1 MRTFFSKS
9 QLMATVALLIAGA
22 LALSA
27 CTSSPTPEPDTP
39 TTASTAETSQPAT
52 SMPSPTEDA
61 APLMLSLPRDFP
73 IETYPGEEYT
83 AGTELSF
90 SEFFAD
96 GKPVILNFWAGLC
109 PPCRAE
115 MPDFQEFH
123 EQNVDRVI
131 LVGVDIGQ
139 YLGLGNREDAAELLD
154 ELGITYPTGL
164 TSESSVTRDYNV
176 LGMPTTVFLNTD
188 GTVFRTWN
196 GILTKEQL
204 NDRADELLMAQ

>member
-1 MRTFFSKS
+1 MRTFFPMSR
-9 QLMATVALLIAGA
+9 LTATVALLIAVA
-22 LALSA
+22 LAISA
-27 CTSSPTPEPDTP
+27 CDPSPTAEPA
-39 TTASTAETSQPAT
+39 TAAPAAETSVPSG

-61 APLMLSLPRDFP
+61 APLMLDLPQDFP
-73 IETYPGEEYT
+73 IETYPGEEFA
-83 AGTELSF
+83 AGTELTF
-90 SEFFAD
+90 SHFFAD

-115 MPDFQEFH
+115 MPDFQEFD
-123 EQNVDRVI
+123 EQNRDRVI

-139 YLGLGNREDAAELLD
+139 YLGLGNRDDAAELLK

-164 TSESSVTRDYNV
+164 TSEASVTRHYNV
-176 LGMPTTVFLNTD
+176 LGMPTTVFLNPD

-204 NDRADELLMAQ
+204 NDRADELLDAQ

>member
-1 MRTFFSKS
+1 MRTFFPKS
-9 QLMATVALLIAGA
+9 QLIATVAILIAGA
-22 LALSA
+22 LAVSA

-39 TTASTAETSQPAT
+39 IPAPTAETSQPAT

-61 APLMLSLPRDFP
+61 APLMLSLPKDFP
-73 IETYPGEEYT
+73 IETYPGEEFA
-83 AGTELSF
+83 AGTDLALSHFF
-90 SEFFAD
+90 SN
-96 GKPVILNFWAGLC
+96 GNPVILNFWAGLC

-123 EQNVDRVI
+123 EQNKDRVT

-139 YLGLGNREDAAELLD
+139 YLGLGNRDDAAALLD

-164 TSESSVTRDYNV
+164 TSDGNVTRHYNV
-176 LGMPTTVFLNTD
+176 LGMPTTVFLNPD

-196 GILTKEQL
+196 GILTKDQL

>member
-1 MRTFFSKS
+1 MRTFFPKS
-9 QLMATVALLIAGA
+9 QLIATVAILIAGA
-22 LALSA
+22 LAVSA
-27 CTSSPTPEPDTP
+27 CTSSPTPE
-39 TTASTAETSQPAT
+39 TSQPAT
-52 SMPSPTEDA
+52 SMLSPTEDA
-61 APLMLSLPRDFP
+61 APLMLSLPQDFP
-73 IETYPGEEYT
+73 IETYPGEEFA
-83 AGTELSF
+83 AGTELTLSHFF
-90 SEFFAD
+90 SD
-96 GKPVILNFWAGLC
+96 GNPVILNFWAGLC

-123 EQNVDRVI
+123 EQNMDRVT

-139 YLGLGNREDAAELLD
+139 HLGLGNRDDAAALLD

-164 TSESSVTRDYNV
+164 ASDKNVTRNYNV
-176 LGMPTTVFLNTD
+176 LGMPTTVFLNPD

>member
-1 MRTFFSKS
+1 MRTFFSS
-9 QLMATVALLIAGA
+9 FRPIAIFALFMVGA
-22 LALSA
+22 LAVSA
-27 CTSSPTPEPDTP
+27 CTSSATPEPA
-39 TTASTAETSQPAT
+39 TATPAT
-52 SMPSPTEDA
+52 SEPAASTPPPIDDA
-61 APLMLSLPRDFP
+61 APLMLDLPLDFP
-73 IETYPGEEYT
+73 IETYPGEDYA
-83 AGTELSF
+83 AGTELTF
-90 SEFFAD
+90 SHFFAD
-96 GKPVILNFWAGLC
+96 GKPVVLNFWAGLC

-123 EQNVDRVI
+123 ELKKDQVT

-139 YLGLGNREDAAELLD
+139 YLGLGSREDAAALLE

-164 TSESSVTRDYNV
+164 TSDDSVNRHYNV
-176 LGMPTTVFLNTD
+176 LGMPTTVFLNPD

>member
-1 MRTFFSKS
+1 MLPFLPKS
-9 QLMATVALLIAGA
+9 RFVALAVLVIGGA

-73 IETYPGEEYT
+73 IETYLGEDFG
-83 AGTELSF
+83 AGTELTF
-90 SEFFAD
+90 SHFFSD

-123 EQNVDRVI
+123 EQKKDSVI

>member
-1 MRTFFSKS
+1 MRTFFPMSR
-9 QLMATVALLIAGA
+9 LTATVALLIAVA
-22 LALSA
+22 LAISA
-27 CTSSPTPEPDTP
+27 CDPSPTAEPA
-39 TTASTAETSQPAT
+39 TAAPAAETPAPSD

-61 APLMLSLPRDFP
+61 VPLMLDLPQDFP
-73 IETYPGEEYT
+73 IETYPGEEFA
-83 AGTELSF
+83 AGTELTF
-90 SEFFAD
+90 SHFFAD

-115 MPDFQEFH
+115 MPDFQEFD
-123 EQNVDRVI
+123 EQNRDRVT

-139 YLGLGNREDAAELLD
+139 YLGLGNRDDAAELLK

-164 TSESSVTRDYNV
+164 TSEATVTRHYNV
-176 LGMPTTVFLNTD
+176 LGMPTTVFLNPD

-204 NDRADELLMAQ
+204 NDRADELLDAQ